1 MHAHDTDYCEFGEIS
16 AVVATWNAGAST
28 PASLRHEEKNTN
40 FFREVIRIDDPPD
53 IIVFG
58 FQELVD
64 LEDKKLTASPYKSP
78 RFTIHLANCDQRVYS
93 RVIRKKTRRSRNT

>member
-1 MHAHDTDYCEFGEIS
+1 MHEHDTEYCEFREIT

-28 PASLRHEEKNTN
+28 PTSLRHEEKNNN
-40 FFREVIRIDDPPD
+40 FFREVVRVDDPPD

-64 LEDKKLTASPYKSP
+64 LEDKKLTASSYQFPDP
-78 RFTIHLANCDQRVYS
+78 
-93 RVIRKKTRRSRNT
+93 

>member
-1 MHAHDTDYCEFGEIS
+1 MHEHDTEFCEFGEIT

-28 PASLRHEEKNTN
+28 PASLRHEEKNNN
-40 FFREVIRIDDPPD
+40 FFREVIRTDDPPD

-64 LEDKKLTASPYKSP
+64 LEDKKLTASPYNLP
-78 RFTIHLANCDQRVYS
+78 IFGV
-93 RVIRKKTRRSRNT
+93 